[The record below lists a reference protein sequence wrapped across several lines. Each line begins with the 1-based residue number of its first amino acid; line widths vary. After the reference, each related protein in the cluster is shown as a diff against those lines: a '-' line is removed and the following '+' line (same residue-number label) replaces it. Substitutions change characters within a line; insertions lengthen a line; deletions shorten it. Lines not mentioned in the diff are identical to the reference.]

1 MSVIAQ
7 LQPTLMDLAAR
18 YGQTPES
25 AVIEI
30 LSASNELLDDMVWV
44 EANDGLVI
52 KQQSAQVYQK
62 ALGVY

>member
-52 KQQSAQVYQK
+52 KQQSVQVCLK
-62 ALGVY
+62 ALGVC